1 MIMYQMQIAA
11 TYKQNN
17 FLFPLKIKSD
27 AESFARE
34 FSSGYLIG
42 ELLNKY
48 ELQEDFDQ
56 FSQSR

>member
-1 MIMYQMQIAA
+1 MQMQRVA
-11 TYKQNN
+11 TCKQTT
-17 FLFPLKIKSD
+17 FLSPLEIKSD
-27 AESFARE
+27 TESFARE

-48 ELQEDFDQ
+48 ELQEDFAQ

>member
-1 MIMYQMQIAA
+1 MIMHQMKRVT
-11 TYKQNN
+11 TYKQKY
-17 FLFPLKIKSD
+17 FPFPLEIKSD
-27 AESFARE
+27 TESFARE